1 MKKVIVLSLALA
13 AFLGAKEVDTA
24 EIFLSD
30 VKSMHAL
37 KSFLKKNKNDI
48 VKLKLSYC
56 VNENSMQYLEA
67 EANKRKED
75 ENYSRLG
82 ENFVMADGSKIT
94 YVGKNDDFGEGYDG
108 DVNTGIEYG
117 ELMLDEPNSNH
128 LKNIFLKVGDSNLG
142 QIYKWEY
149 EWSDEESESKKCKF
163 GQVVLEGSFYVY
175 HEDENENGREMYK
188 YNMRPELMGNDPGDK
203 YDAFFLDPIAKK
215 YLKLLEYKK

>member
-1 MKKVIVLSLALA
+1 MKKIIVLSLALA
-13 AFLGAKEVDTA
+13 AFLGAKEVDSA

-67 EANKRKED
+67 EATKRKEGG
-75 ENYSRLG
+75 NYSYLS

-94 YVGKNDDFGEGYDG
+94 YLGKNYDFGEGYDG
-108 DVNTGIEYG
+108 EVNAGIEYG
-117 ELMLDEPNSNH
+117 ELMLDEPNGNH
-128 LKNIFLKVGDSNLG
+128 LKNIFLKVGNSNLG

-149 EWSDEESESKKCKF
+149 QWYFEEDKGKKCPF
-163 GQVVLEGSFYVY
+163 GQVVLEGAFYVY
-175 HEDENENGREMYK
+175 HEDENESAGEMFK
-188 YNMRPELMGNDPGDK
+188 YNMEPELMGQDPGNE

-215 YLKLLEYKK
+215 YFKLLEYKK

>member
-1 MKKVIVLSLALA
+1 
-13 AFLGAKEVDTA
+13 
-24 EIFLSD
+24 
-30 VKSMHAL
+30 
-37 KSFLKKNKNDI
+37 
-48 VKLKLSYC
+48 
-56 VNENSMQYLEA
+56 MQYVEA
-67 EANKRKED
+67 EATKRKEG
-75 ENYSRLG
+75 ENYSYLS
-82 ENFVMADGSKIT
+82 ESFVTADGSKVT
-94 YVGKNDDFGEGYDG
+94 YVGKNYDFGEGYDG

-163 GQVVLEGSFYVY
+163 GQVVLEGAFYVY

>member
-13 AFLGAKEVDTA
+13 AFLGAKEVNTA

-56 VNENSMQYLEA
+56 VNENSMQHLEA
-67 EANKRKED
+67 EASKRKED

-94 YVGKNDDFGEGYDG
+94 YEGKNYDFGEGYDG

-128 LKNIFLKVGDSNLG
+128 LKNIFLKVGNYVAEITS
-142 QIYKWEY
+142 YA
-149 EWSDEESESKKCKF
+149 ESEEKASECIDMFTK
-163 GQVVLEGSFYVY
+163 LE
-175 HEDENENGREMYK
+175 E
-188 YNMRPELMGNDPGDK
+188 
-203 YDAFFLDPIAKK
+203 
-215 YLKLLEYKK
+215 

>member
-1 MKKVIVLSLALA
+1 MKKIIVLSLAIA
-13 AFLGAKEVDTA
+13 AFLGAKEVDNA

-56 VNENSMQYLEA
+56 TNENSMQYVEA
-67 EANKRKED
+67 EATKRKEG
-75 ENYSRLG
+75 ENYSYLG
-82 ENFVMADGSKIT
+82 ESFVTADGSKVT
-94 YVGKNDDFGEGYDG
+94 YIGKNYDFGEGYDG

-117 ELMLDEPNSNH
+117 ELMLDEPNGNH
-128 LKNIFLKVGDSNLG
+128 LKNIFLKVGNSNLG

-149 EWSDEESESKKCKF
+149 QWYFEEDKSKKCPF
-163 GQVVLEGSFYVY
+163 GQVVLEGAFYVY
-175 HEDENENGREMYK
+175 HEDENESAGEMFK
-188 YNMRPELMGNDPGDK
+188 YNMEPELMGQDPGNE

-215 YLKLLEYKK
+215 YFKLLEYKK